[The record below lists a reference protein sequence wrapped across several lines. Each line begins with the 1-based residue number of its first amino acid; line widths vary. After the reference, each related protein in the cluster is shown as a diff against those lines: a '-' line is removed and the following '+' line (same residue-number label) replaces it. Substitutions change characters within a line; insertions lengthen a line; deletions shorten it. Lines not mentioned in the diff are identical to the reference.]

1 MRLVVWSNGV
11 IYTLLYMYSAKRGD
25 GQEKNNY
32 YITNNKLTLMKM
44 EKEMKYV
51 APEVE
56 VLEVEIEKGFAGSGG
71 NTGGDFGGGDIIEN
85 PEV

>member
-1 MRLVVWSNGV
+1 MLALR
-11 IYTLLYMYSAKRGD
+11 RGD

-44 EKEMKYV
+44 EKEMKYE

-56 VLEVEIEKGFAGSGG
+56 VLEVKIEKGFEVSAPDA
-71 NTGGDFGGGDIIEN
+71 TVGGDVNN
-85 PEV
+85 PFE

>member
-1 MRLVVWSNGV
+1 MRLVVWSNGM
-11 IYTLLYMYSAKRGD
+11 IYTLLYMYSAVRGD

-44 EKEMKYV
+44 EKEMKYE

-56 VLEVEIEKGFAGSGG
+56 VLEVEIELGYSVSIPAAGDGE
-71 NTGGDFGGGDIIEN
+71 DL
-85 PEV
+85 